1 MILSINFTSHY
12 LLYIFIIFCQYI
24 FIQYFTKILGT
35 ISHNVPVVC
44 DVFLRPIK
52 KPRSGFRAQKNVP
65 EKNRTKGVARLR
77 FFVGQARYCGRSAYN
92 PVMRSSAVLHI
103 HLTFFAI
110 INKSLSVFV
119 SL

>member
-1 MILSINFTSHY
+1 MEKVTVKYTHKNS
-12 LLYIFIIFCQYI
+12 FCQYLLRNF
-24 FIQYFTKILGT
+24 FIPYILKPNWVG

-77 FFVGQARYCGRSAYN
+77 FFVGQAAVRRRSAYN
-92 PVMRSSAVLHI
+92 PVMRSGGVPHYFMVL
-103 HLTFFAI
+103 
-110 INKSLSVFV
+110 
-119 SL
+119 